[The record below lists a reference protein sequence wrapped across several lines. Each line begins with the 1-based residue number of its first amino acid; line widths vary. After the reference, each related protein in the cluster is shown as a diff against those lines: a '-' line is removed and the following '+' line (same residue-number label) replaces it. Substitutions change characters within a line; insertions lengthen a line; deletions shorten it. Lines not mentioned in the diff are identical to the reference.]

1 MSENP
6 LLDTIIGINAVSL
19 ANVDASLE
27 AVLLV
32 RLAALVAV
40 DAPPSS
46 YLVTFRAAEGTL
58 LELEDARNVLI
69 AVAPIVGTPKVVN
82 AAANIAQA
90 LGLALAIDNTTR
102 PAGQRVP
109 SGGQSPGTLSR
120 KPAPSLEPRPAPARG
135 TPRGTPRPDH
145 R

>member
-19 ANVDASLE
+19 ANLDASLE

-46 YLVTFRAAEGTL
+46 YLVTFRAGEGTL
-58 LELEDARNVLI
+58 LDLEDARNVLI

-90 LGLALAIDNTTR
+90 LGLALAIDE
-102 PAGQRVP
+102 A
-109 SGGQSPGTLSR
+109 L
-120 KPAPSLEPRPAPARG
+120 LEAELEEDEA
-135 TPRGTPRPDH
+135 
-145 R
+145 

>member
-19 ANVDASLE
+19 ANLDASLE

-58 LELEDARNVLI
+58 LDLEDARNVLI
-69 AVAPIVGTPKVVN
+69 AVAPIVGTPKVVD

-90 LGLALAIDNTTR
+90 LGLALAIDE
-102 PAGQRVP
+102 A
-109 SGGQSPGTLSR
+109 L
-120 KPAPSLEPRPAPARG
+120 LEAELEEDEA
-135 TPRGTPRPDH
+135 
-145 R
+145 

>member
-19 ANVDASLE
+19 ANLDASLD
-27 AVLLV
+27 AALLV

-58 LELEDARNVLI
+58 LDLEDARNVLI

-90 LGLALAIDNTTR
+90 LGLALAIDEALLDAETEDE
-102 PAGQRVP
+102 A
-109 SGGQSPGTLSR
+109 
-120 KPAPSLEPRPAPARG
+120 
-135 TPRGTPRPDH
+135 
-145 R
+145 

>member
-82 AAANIAQA
+82 AAANIAKA
-90 LGLALAIDNTTR
+90 LGLALAIDE
-102 PAGQRVP
+102 A
-109 SGGQSPGTLSR
+109 L
-120 KPAPSLEPRPAPARG
+120 LEAELEEDEA
-135 TPRGTPRPDH
+135 
-145 R
+145 

>member
-19 ANVDASLE
+19 ANLDASLE

-90 LGLALAIDNTTR
+90 LGLALAIDE
-102 PAGQRVP
+102 A
-109 SGGQSPGTLSR
+109 L
-120 KPAPSLEPRPAPARG
+120 LEAELEEDEA
-135 TPRGTPRPDH
+135 
-145 R
+145 

>member
-6 LLDTIIGINAVSL
+6 LLDTVIGINAVSV
-19 ANVDASLE
+19 ANLDASLE

-46 YLVTFRAAEGTL
+46 YLVTFRAAEDTL
-58 LELEDARNVLI
+58 LDLEDARNVLI

-90 LGLALAIDNTTR
+90 LGLALAIDE
-102 PAGQRVP
+102 A
-109 SGGQSPGTLSR
+109 L
-120 KPAPSLEPRPAPARG
+120 LEAETEEDEA
-135 TPRGTPRPDH
+135 
-145 R
+145 